1 MLIDNQS
8 MISAIN
14 SANGLRC
21 LCVRVAEYT
30 AVNLVYGLYGHDT
43 TDKRHPLLAFKKI
56 YFKILCVQIML
67 P

>member
-14 SANGLRC
+14 SANGVRC
-21 LCVRVAEYT
+21 LCVRVAEDT

-43 TDKRHPLLAFKKI
+43 TDKRHPLLAF
-56 YFKILCVQIML
+56 
-67 P
+67 